1 MEVLYKNIQNIPH
14 VSHQYM
20 NIGYKIE
27 LFYVSS

>member
-1 MEVLYKNIQNIPH
+1 MEVLYKNIQNTPL